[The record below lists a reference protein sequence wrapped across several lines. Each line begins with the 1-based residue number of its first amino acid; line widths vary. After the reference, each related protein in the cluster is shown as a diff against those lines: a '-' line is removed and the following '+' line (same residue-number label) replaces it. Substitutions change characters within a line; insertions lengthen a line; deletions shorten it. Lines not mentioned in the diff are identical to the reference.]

1 MVVGEVNPDFDKDQ
15 ETVLVVIVEVKD
27 NLPVPV
33 CLLIYLINF

>member
-1 MVVGEVNPDFDKDQ
+1 MVVGEVNPDFDQDQ